1 VIKSQSGQIDPRF
14 EKSTQMKEQPV
25 YHKLP
30 IWSFQHNHNRI
41 KRRVQVTKKVPHLNG
56 TAMFVFC
63 ALVVFKCSAEQSIRV
78 YQYTQ
83 QNGVPVYADRAP
95 LKQPYRLLKY
105 DCYACRPASTVDWQH
120 TPLFLQHYHDS
131 IYLAANTH
139 DLEPALI
146 RAVIH
151 AESGFQP
158 KAQSRKGAKGLM
170 QLMPETARRFGVENS
185 FDSHQNIQAGSAY
198 LAALLTEFNGDQNLA
213 LAAYNAGPATVRKYA
228 GVPPYDE
235 TRAYLK
241 RVQLLLQRYR
251 EQQA

>member
-1 VIKSQSGQIDPRF
+1 
-14 EKSTQMKEQPV
+14 M
-25 YHKLP
+25 YHTLP
-30 IWSFQHNHNRI
+30 IWSFQLKCRLVKSLMQTATNLP
-41 KRRVQVTKKVPHLNG
+41 QVCAA
-56 TAMFVFC
+56 AMLVVC
-63 ALVVFKCSAEQSIRV
+63 ALVVFQCNAEQSIRV

-120 TPLFLQHYHDS
+120 TPLFLQHYQDS

-158 KAQSRKGAKGLM
+158 RAQSRKGAKGLM
-170 QLMPETARRFGVENS
+170 QLMPETARRFGVQNS

-198 LAALLTEFNGDQNLA
+198 LAALLTEFSGDQNLA

-235 TRAYLK
+235 TKAYLK

-251 EQQA
+251 DQQA